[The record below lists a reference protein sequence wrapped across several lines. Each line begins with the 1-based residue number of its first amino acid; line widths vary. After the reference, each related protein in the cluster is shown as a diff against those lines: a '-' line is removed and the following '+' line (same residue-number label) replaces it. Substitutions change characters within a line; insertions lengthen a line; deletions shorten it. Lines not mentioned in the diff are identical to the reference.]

1 LFFNQSRFPK
11 FTTKTIAMKKTILF
25 AALFTCFLHATYA
38 QKPIIYSTITFAI
51 GGAVCDFGVTA
62 DKVPTEMQDRLK
74 AQLRKKW
81 TYAEVITVMA
91 SEGWEY
97 VDLLP
102 YPYSTTNDVIILFR
116 LRE

>member
-1 LFFNQSRFPK
+1 
-11 FTTKTIAMKKTILF
+11 MKKAILF
-25 AALFTCFLHATYA
+25 AALFACFSHTASA
-38 QKPIIYSTITFAI
+38 QKPIIYSTITFEI

-62 DKVPTEMQDRLK
+62 DKVPVEMQERLK
-74 AQLRKKW
+74 ARLRKKW

-91 SEGWEY
+91 LEGWEY

-102 YPYSTTNDVIILFR
+102 YPSSTTNDVIILFR